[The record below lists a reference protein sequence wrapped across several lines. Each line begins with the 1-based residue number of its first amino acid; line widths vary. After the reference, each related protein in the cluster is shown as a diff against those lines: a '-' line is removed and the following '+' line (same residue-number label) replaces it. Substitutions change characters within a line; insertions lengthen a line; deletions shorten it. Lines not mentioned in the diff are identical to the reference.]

1 LKTVHFLLC
10 FLCRALR
17 ALIALCVPFALLLS
31 SFNLSAQTDSYPRK
45 PIRLVLPFPSGG
57 GVDLVARPLA
67 EKLSEALGQNVVVE
81 NMGGGSGIV
90 AMQHVANSAPDGHT
104 LILALS
110 TQVAVNP
117 ALFSKVPYDSIK
129 DFAPVTLIG
138 FTPYLLVAS
147 PKFQVDSLKN
157 VISLSKEKPGSI
169 NYASSG
175 NGSGAH
181 LAMEMIKSDAQIDL
195 VHVPYKA
202 TPSGVRDVMAGEVQ
216 LMFVTIGTV
225 RNQVK
230 AGLLKP
236 LAVTSLKRSGV
247 MPQVPTVAE
256 SGLPNYE
263 SVVWYSVLAPAG
275 TPLAIVSK
283 LNQEINKVLKS
294 QDYQQ
299 RLAQEAVEVSGS
311 SPEQLQTFMKSE
323 MIKWAKVVKD
333 SGAKVD

>member
-1 LKTVHFLLC
+1 
-10 FLCRALR
+10 
-17 ALIALCVPFALLLS
+17 
-31 SFNLSAQTDSYPRK
+31 
-45 PIRLVLPFPSGG
+45 
-57 GVDLVARPLA
+57 
-67 EKLSEALGQNVVVE
+67 
-81 NMGGGSGIV
+81 
-90 AMQHVANSAPDGHT
+90 
-104 LILALS
+104 
-110 TQVAVNP
+110 
-117 ALFSKVPYDSIK
+117 
-129 DFAPVTLIG
+129 
-138 FTPYLLVAS
+138 
-147 PKFQVDSLKN
+147 
-157 VISLSKEKPGSI
+157 
-169 NYASSG
+169 
-175 NGSGAH
+175 
-181 LAMEMIKSDAQIDL
+181 MEMIKSDAQIDL

-256 SGLPNYE
+256 SGLPHYE

-275 TPLAIVSK
+275 TPSAIVSK

-323 MIKWAKVVKD
+323 MIKWAKVVKE

>member
-1 LKTVHFLLC
+1 MRHAVRSFVTATISIV
-10 FLCRALR
+10 
-17 ALIALCVPFALLLS
+17 LILFTCNA
-31 SFNLSAQTDSYPRK
+31 NAQIEGYPRK

-67 EKLSEALGQNVVVE
+67 EKLGEALGQNVIVE
-81 NMGGGSGIV
+81 NMGGASGIV

-117 ALFSKVPYDSIK
+117 ALFSKVPYDSVK
-129 DFAPVTLIG
+129 DFAPVSLIG

-147 PKFQVDSLKN
+147 PKFPVESLRN
-157 VISLSKEKPGSI
+157 VISQSREKPGSI

-181 LAMEMIKSDAQIDL
+181 LAMEMIKSEAQIDL

-225 RNQVK
+225 KNQVK

-236 LAVTSLKRSGV
+236 LAVTSLKRSSV
-247 MPQVPTVAE
+247 IPQVPTVAE
-256 SGLPNYE
+256 AGLPNYE

-275 TPLAIVSK
+275 TPTFIVSK
-283 LNQEINKVLKS
+283 LNLEINKILKT

-299 RLAQEAVEVSGS
+299 RLSQEAVEASGG
-311 SPEQLQTFMKSE
+311 SPEQLQSFIKSE
-323 MIKWAKVVKD
+323 MIKWAKVVKS